1 MSHVDEGALHA
12 YLDGALDEYPAAEAR
27 RVREH
32 LDGCAE
38 CAERLEAE
46 RAPRSDAHAM
56 LGMAAP
62 AVELPSFEDLRAY
75 VERTRPAPSRMSI
88 RVVRLSWAASVMLAL
103 GVGWALRGGRMEP
116 IGDSSGA
123 PTAELD
129 GSGSVLA
136 RGEARD
142 GGSTASA
149 AADGGLRSVTDMP
162 SETIDPDAFDA
173 RADLPTTSV
182 VSASEAAPETGEEAV
197 AVVGS
202 DADGP
207 SRPAEQALG
216 SDATV
221 STAVSELDVV
231 ASAERS
237 LGVDAV
243 AAPLESSVPEAAV
256 FAESAAGGMDAT
268 AVAGTVADASVVPP
282 VAEADIVAAAE
293 PEEEEA
299 RPERRRSES
308 PTAFTSQF
316 SAARGGV
323 RIVPED
329 DDRFEDEPL
338 QSVPGFE
345 VVLTENVGDG
355 REFVGT
361 VTTQRLE
368 NEDMMQVFLLEPE
381 VGLEVLPGLNAN
393 LNEVRVQAE
402 TGWVVLRGPRS
413 EDELETL
420 LMRLFPG

>member
-1 MSHVDEGALHA
+1 M
-12 YLDGALDEYPAAEAR
+12 AE
-27 RVREH
+27 V
-32 LDGCAE
+32 
-38 CAERLEAE
+38 
-46 RAPRSDAHAM
+46 
-56 LGMAAP
+56 
-62 AVELPSFEDLRAY
+62 
-75 VERTRPAPSRMSI
+75 
-88 RVVRLSWAASVMLAL
+88 
-103 GVGWALRGGRMEP
+103 
-116 IGDSSGA
+116 
-123 PTAELD
+123 D

-142 GGSTASA
+142 GGSTASS

-202 DADGP
+202 GADGP
-207 SRPAEQALG
+207 SLPAEQALG

-243 AAPLESSVPEAAV
+243 AAPLGSSVPEAAV
-256 FAESAAGGMDAT
+256 LAESAAGGMDAT

-282 VAEADIVAAAE
+282 VAEVDIVAAAE

-381 VGLEVLPGLNAN
+381 VGLEVLPALNAN